1 MASRATTGRGE
12 GKKIFF
18 SPCPLSTCG
27 EGDIACDVGEK
38 RQYLTSKK
46 YFFLMPTPIQ
56 AARALRQQ
64 MTPEEKLLWQN
75 LRAHKFKGHKF
86 RRQHP
91 IAYQVFEKRSSF
103 YVADFYCG
111 SKKLVI
117 EPDGKHHEFPEQR
130 EYDKARDKL
139 MTEFGMKILRIRN
152 DELKDIGKV
161 LEK

>member
-1 MASRATTGRGE
+1 
-12 GKKIFF
+12 
-18 SPCPLSTCG
+18 
-27 EGDIACDVGEK
+27 V
-38 RQYLTSKK
+38 
-46 YFFLMPTPIQ
+46 PTPIQ

-117 EPDGKHHEFPEQR
+117 ELDGKHHEFPEQR

-161 LEK
+161 LEKIGKLF